1 MILSDTVQ
9 FTTQLKSR
17 ILQMAEEQEQLE
29 VQRAEQLHIQQ
40 EKDAILKDSIQKDED
55 GDVSMTDSSKNVSM
69 SSTSSSSTTSTT
81 STTSTSSSSSS
92 SSKNET
98 NAFTSREPLASSGL
112 AASLQLLR
120 RTNNLG
126 SKRSGQD
133 VAFAR
138 TGK

>member
-29 VQRAEQLHIQQ
+29 VQRAEQLQIQQ

-81 STTSTSSSSSS
+81 STSSSSSSSS

-138 TGK
+138 TGT

>member
-29 VQRAEQLHIQQ
+29 VQRAEQLQKQQ

-55 GDVSMTDSSKNVSM
+55 GDVSMTDSSKNASM

-81 STTSTSSSSSS
+81 STSSSSSSSS

-138 TGK
+138 TGT

>member
-29 VQRAEQLHIQQ
+29 VQRAEQLQIQQ
-40 EKDAILKDSIQKDED
+40 EKDAIIKDSIQKDED
-55 GDVSMTDSSKNVSM
+55 GDVSMTDSSKNASM
-69 SSTSSSSTTSTT
+69 SSTSSSSSTT
-81 STTSTSSSSSS
+81 STSSSSSSSSS

>member
-29 VQRAEQLHIQQ
+29 VQRAEQLQIQQ
-40 EKDAILKDSIQKDED
+40 EKDAILKESQKDED
-55 GDVSMTDSSKNVSM
+55 GDVSMTDSSKNASM

-81 STTSTSSSSSS
+81 STSSSSSSSSS